1 MTMKRY
7 ELFSLMAGGKLQGY
21 CKQNSLGK
29 RLLYKVKYK
38 SFRGDDVS
46 AGIGRRGRKYS
57 YNETE
62 EECSRQISKI
72 LKEERA

>member
-1 MTMKRY
+1 
-7 ELFSLMAGGKLQGY
+7 MAGGKLQGY

-29 RLLYKVKYK
+29 RLLNKVKYK

-62 EECSRQISKI
+62 EEFSRQISKI

>member
-1 MTMKRY
+1 
-7 ELFSLMAGGKLQGY
+7 MAGGKLQGY

-46 AGIGRRGRKYS
+46 AGIRRGRKVS

-62 EECSRQISKI
+62 EECFRQISKI
-72 LKEERA
+72 MKEGRA

>member
-1 MTMKRY
+1 
-7 ELFSLMAGGKLQGY
+7 MAGGKLQGY
-21 CKQNSLGK
+21 YKQNSLGK

-46 AGIGRRGRKYS
+46 AGIRRGRKVS

-62 EECSRQISKI
+62 EECFRQISKI
-72 LKEERA
+72 MKEERA